1 MRRRVGLIGRRCLC
15 VYDAGSEL
23 VMVVFF
29 VFVFFLTRCPLF
41 GPARP
46 HVLIEQV
53 LRGTLSHGKSMVWK
67 WDQGR
72 ILAPEFTRW

>member
-1 MRRRVGLIGRRCLC
+1 MGLIGRRCLC

-29 VFVFFLTRCPLF
+29 VFFCFFFLTRCPLF

-72 ILAPEFTRW
+72 ILDPEFTSW